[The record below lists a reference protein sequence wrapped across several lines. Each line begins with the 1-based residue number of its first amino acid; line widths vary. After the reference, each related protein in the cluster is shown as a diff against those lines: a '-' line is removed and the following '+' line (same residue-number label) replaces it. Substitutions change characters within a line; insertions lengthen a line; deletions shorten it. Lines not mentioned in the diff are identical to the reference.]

1 MVQRTLAARLRI
13 ALFGLFLLLPAAAR
27 ADSLDGIARDY
38 VRFVLEIGEH
48 DSGYVD
54 AYYGPGRWRR
64 AAHAHPR
71 TLDQLAA
78 AAETLQQRIARIR
91 VREPSL
97 EFRRKAF
104 LAVQLDAAALRLRL
118 LRGGTLTFA
127 EEARGMYGVELRLQ
141 PLSSYDPVLER
152 IEHLVP
158 GEGALA
164 DRVDAFQD
172 QFVIPPDR
180 LEPVMR
186 AAIAECRRRTIAHIP
201 LPQGEAFRLEFVT
214 HQSWSGYN
222 WYQGHYRS
230 LIQVNTDFPVRLSR
244 AVDLGC
250 HEGYPGHHVYNML
263 LERLLSRGRN
273 WVEFTIYPLY
283 SPQSFIAEGSA
294 NYGIELA
301 FPGNERMA
309 YERDVLYPLAGLSS
323 ADADAYAALQG
334 AMRQLSG
341 ARFTIAAD
349 LVDGRITREQAV
361 ELTQR
366 YGLLSRPRAEQ
377 VVAFTEHYRAYVINY
392 GLGQAMVRAA
402 IESAAP
408 TPAARWAAMW
418 WILSGPTIP
427 LDLGVSTA
435 VAPAAPA
442 VPAAGAP
449 AVAAPSG

>member
-1 MVQRTLAARLRI
+1 MAQRNLAARVRI
-13 ALFGLFLLLPAAAR
+13 ALFGLLLLLPAAAR
-27 ADSLDGIARDY
+27 ADSLDSIARDY
-38 VRFVLEIGEH
+38 VRLTLEIGEH

-54 AYYGPGRWRR
+54 AYYGPGRWRA

-78 AAETLQQRIARIR
+78 AAEALQQRVARIR

-97 EFRRKAF
+97 DARRRAF
-104 LAVQLDAAALRLRL
+104 LAAQLGAAGLRLRL
-118 LRGGTLTFA
+118 LRGGTLSFA

-141 PLSSYDPVLER
+141 PLSAYDPVLER
-152 IEHLVP
+152 LEQLVP

-172 QFVIPPDR
+172 RFVIPPDR

-186 AAIAECRRRTIAHIP
+186 AAIAECRRRTLAHIP
-201 LPQGEAFRLEFVT
+201 LPRGETFTLEFVA

-230 LIQVNTDFPVRLSR
+230 RIQVNTDFPVRMSR
-244 AVDLGC
+244 ALDLGC

-263 LERLLSRGRN
+263 LEAMLSRGRN

-294 NYGIELA
+294 NYGVELA
-301 FPGNERMA
+301 FPGTERA
-309 YERDVLYPLAGLSS
+309 AFEQDVLYPLAGLSA
-323 ADADAYAALQG
+323 ADADSYAAIQG
-334 AMRQLSG
+334 ALRQLSG

-349 LVDGRITREQAV
+349 LIDGRITREQAIA
-361 ELTQR
+361 LTQR
-366 YGLLSRPRAEQ
+366 YALLSRPRAEQ
-377 VVAFTEHYRAYVINY
+377 AVAFTEHYRAYVINY

-402 IESAAP
+402 IEQVGA

-427 LDLGVSTA
+427 RDLGS
-435 VAPAAPA
+435 P
-442 VPAAGAP
+442 AGAQS
-449 AVAAPSG
+449 AAAAPSG

>member
-1 MVQRTLAARLRI
+1 MKWFRI
-13 ALFGLFLLLPAAAR
+13 ALAALMLALLVARPATAR
-27 ADSLDGIARDY
+27 ADSLDSIARDY
-38 VRFVLEIGEH
+38 VRLVLEIGER

-54 AYYGPGRWRR
+54 AYYGPRGWRR

-78 AAETLQQRIARIR
+78 AAEALQQRVGRVP
-91 VREPSL
+91 VRERSL
-97 EFRRKAF
+97 DARRRAF
-104 LAVQLDAAALRLRL
+104 LTVQLGAVGLRLRL

-127 EEARGMYGVELRLQ
+127 EEARGMYGVDLQLQ
-141 PLSSYDPVLER
+141 PLSNYDPVLAR
-152 IEHLVP
+152 IAQLVP
-158 GEGALA
+158 GDGTLA

-172 QFVIPPDR
+172 RFVIPPDR
-180 LEPVMR
+180 LEAVMR
-186 AAIAECRRRTIAHIP
+186 AAIAECRRRTLAHIP
-201 LPQGEAFRLEFVT
+201 LPRGESFTLEFVT

-230 LIQVNTDFPVRLSR
+230 LIQVNTDFPVRMSR

-263 LERLLSRGRN
+263 LERILTRGRD
-273 WVEFTIYPLY
+273 WIEFTVYPLY
-283 SPQSFIAEGSA
+283 SPQSFIAEGTA

-301 FPGNERMA
+301 FPGNERA
-309 YERDVLYPLAGLSS
+309 TFERDILYPLAGLSS
-323 ADADAYAALQG
+323 ADADSYAALQG
-334 AMRQLSG
+334 ALRQLSG
-341 ARFTIAAD
+341 ARFTIASD
-349 LVDGRITREQAV
+349 FVDGRITRDQAI

-366 YGLLSRPRAEQ
+366 YGLMSRPRAEQ

-402 IESAAP
+402 IEATGS

-427 LDLGVSTA
+427 ENL
-435 VAPAAPA
+435 A
-442 VPAAGAP
+442 VPAG
-449 AVAAPSG
+449 